1 MQRANDAQF
10 GRHAA
15 EGERL
20 AIVSNGTDIPSRID
34 GALVRTPL
42 VSVVVPAYNAAP
54 YIGATLESVFAQT
67 FRDLEVLVVNDGSPD
82 TPDLEIAL
90 EARQSQI
97 RYIRQENRGPGSAR
111 NAGIRSARGN
121 YIAFLDSDDFWLPH
135 HLAKQVEHLQADPS
149 LQMVYANGL
158 CLRGDVPVGILFDT
172 SPQSLP
178 IDLDCL
184 LHERSTVITS
194 SVVALRQA
202 LLNIGMF
209 DEQLRRVEDYDL
221 WLRLA
226 QSGGRISFTR
236 EIQIG
241 HRQANGLAADWKLMR
256 RALIQVYEKH
266 LAVGI
271 LNEQQARF
279 VRQKIHSISMA
290 IEFRDAKQAL
300 LEGQFSAALESVQKV
315 QASDRSWKLD
325 LAQIGLRRFP
335 RLLQWLYSLRL
346 RRLQRRFRD
355 RNARSLKKAGFD
367 GPGPE
372 TFGDPTLT

>member
-1 MQRANDAQF
+1 MRK
-10 GRHAA
+10 
-15 EGERL
+15 
-20 AIVSNGTDIPSRID
+20 GTDIPSGID
-34 GALVRTPL
+34 GTLVHAPL

-335 RLLQWLYSLRL
+335 
-346 RRLQRRFRD
+346 
-355 RNARSLKKAGFD
+355 APAAVAI
-367 GPGPE
+367 
-372 TFGDPTLT
+372 

>member
-1 MQRANDAQF
+1 MRK
-10 GRHAA
+10 
-15 EGERL
+15 
-20 AIVSNGTDIPSRID
+20 GTDIPSRID
-34 GALVRTPL
+34 GTLVHAPL

-67 FRDLEVLVVNDGSPD
+67 FRQMEVLSCKMTAPLTRLAAGNCPGGSA
-82 TPDLEIAL
+82 IANSL
-90 EARQSQI
+90 YQAG
-97 RYIRQENRGPGSAR
+97 NRGPGSAR

-209 DEQLRRVEDYDL
+209 DEQ
-221 WLRLA
+221 A
-226 QSGGRISFTR
+226 
-236 EIQIG
+236 
-241 HRQANGLAADWKLMR
+241 
-256 RALIQVYEKH
+256 
-266 LAVGI
+266 
-271 LNEQQARF
+271 QAR
-279 VRQKIHSISMA
+279 
-290 IEFRDAKQAL
+290 
-300 LEGQFSAALESVQKV
+300 G
-315 QASDRSWKLD
+315 
-325 LAQIGLRRFP
+325 GL
-335 RLLQWLYSLRL
+335 
-346 RRLQRRFRD
+346 
-355 RNARSLKKAGFD
+355 
-367 GPGPE
+367 
-372 TFGDPTLT
+372 